1 MMSGANMS
9 SRSYRYRVLLV
20 DENPKPVETLR
31 NLLSSRGY
39 GCEVALTWRD
49 ALAQVK
55 RQVFDLVVCGYR
67 LKDKNGVMLIQEMQG
82 IKPGLA
88 GLVLSNFSD
97 MKAVAHDTDQSDAI
111 HFMTRPFQDDKLL
124 KTADDVIRA
133 SRKQKTAKTERSAS
147 DYILDHKVYS
157 HSAISDLERVYPGIT
172 QGVWDEAID
181 KVKWRR
187 YRR

>member
-9 SRSYRYRVLLV
+9 SRSFRYRVLLV
-20 DENPKPVETLR
+20 DDNPKPVETLR

-55 RQVFDLVVCGYR
+55 RQVFDLVVSGYR

-97 MKAVAHDTDQSDAI
+97 MKAVAHDTHQSDCI
-111 HFMTRPFQDDKLL
+111 QFMTRPFQDEKLL
-124 KTADDVIRA
+124 KTAEDVIRT
-133 SRKQKTAKTERSAS
+133 SRKQKMAKLEKSDN

-172 QGVWDEAID
+172 QGVWDESID
-181 KVKWRR
+181 KIKWRR
-187 YRR
+187 HRR

>member
-20 DENPKPVETLR
+20 DENSKPVETLR

-55 RQVFDLVVCGYR
+55 RQVFDLVVSGYR

-88 GLVLSNFSD
+88 GLVLSSFSD
-97 MKAVAHDTDQSDAI
+97 MKAVAHDTHQSDAI
-111 HFMTRPFQDDKLL
+111 HFMTRPYQDDKFL
-124 KTADDVIRA
+124 KTAEDIIRTA
-133 SRKQKTAKTERSAS
+133 KKKKTAEPEKS
-147 DYILDHKVYS
+147 DKGYILDHKVYS

-187 YRR
+187 HRR

>member
-9 SRSYRYRVLLV
+9 SRNYRYRVLLV

-31 NLLSSRGY
+31 NLLSTRGY

-55 RQVFDLVVCGYR
+55 RQVFDLVVSGYR

-88 GLVLSNFSD
+88 GLVLSSFSD
-97 MKAVAHDTDQSDAI
+97 MKAVAHDTHQSDAI
-111 HFMTRPFQDDKLL
+111 HFMTRPYQDDKFL
-124 KTADDVIRA
+124 KTAEDVIRTA
-133 SRKQKTAKTERSAS
+133 KKKKTAAS
-147 DYILDHKVYS
+147 EKSDKDYILDHKVYS

-172 QGVWDEAID
+172 QGIWDEAID

-187 YRR
+187 HRR